1 MICESS
7 SCYWTIGF
15 LCSVAAFLIAS
26 QYLLRS
32 NVDVAAHLMTVALIV
47 LLCEMHTWL
56 VLHEIQPAWFVDQ
69 IGALEADVGSSKGL

>member
-1 MICESS
+1 MS
-7 SCYWTIGF
+7 IGF

-32 NVDVAAHLMTVALIV
+32 NVDVAGHLMTVALIV

-56 VLHEIQPAWFVDQ
+56 VLHEIPPA
-69 IGALEADVGSSKGL
+69 